1 MNGPKPQ
8 VGGRWQN
15 HTAGS
20 AGHVQR
26 NGRPAGMIPYTP
38 IRHRSQPPA
47 PNIFTVRTATRST
60 SSIAT
65 TTIKVITTS
74 TAAGTL
80 MTMITVMSTRQG

>member
-8 VGGRWQN
+8 VGG
-15 HTAGS
+15 AGKITQRARPGMSS
-20 AGHVQR
+20 ATV
-26 NGRPAGMIPYTP
+26 RPAGMIPYTP

-80 MTMITVMSTRQG
+80 MTMITVMSTQRG